1 MDIGLSGQSSGRV
14 KRPHRCALRHPAPDG
29 GWQHWIS
36 DWYVMSY
43 RDRARLLSSQYGY
56 LSSLSG
62 SNPSGVGQRGEETL
76 AKGPVNDGRVY
87 SRTEQS
93 QLRASARQG
102 GAVKCPRCAQQ
113 VFPRPVPTV
122 PGVAYVRTRAWW
134 LCEGCGCGAVLDV
147 ERS

>member
-1 MDIGLSGQSSGRV
+1 MDIGLSARSSGRV
-14 KRPHRCALRHPAPDG
+14 KRLHGCALRRPAPDA
-29 GWQHWIS
+29 GWPHYIS
-36 DWYVMSY
+36 ALYIISY
-43 RDRARLLSSQYGY
+43 RDRARLMSGQYGY
-56 LSSLSG
+56 LSDLSG

-76 AKGPVNDGRVY
+76 ARGPVNDGRVY

-113 VFPRPVPTV
+113 VSRRPVPAV